1 MSKKELANKK
11 VVKAISLGLATA
23 LTMMQPMTAL
33 ADEGIEGAGSVE
45 PITPEIVEE
54 SNLPTVQEVV
64 AEANQE
70 VEEAKEAAD
79 DVVISVK
86 VPLINKD
93 FDIPLEEKIE
103 VLEKKAQKDLKDAE
117 GIVGF
122 GDKIID
128 KKGYLEDVVLDEEG
142 QVVDIEGDFDKTA
155 IDDNSVNDINAAED
169 AIEKITDGSIVTDEE
184 TGEAV
189 TVPSVQEELTSA
201 IDNADQLLANQE
213 GATYGEALEVA
224 GNLKDVVDKTQ
235 ALVEEA
241 DAAVAKAEGTLA
253 AAEKQYEAAKK
264 VSDIGAELAAK
275 EVEKAKYE
283 TAVAYQNAEKIHSVL
298 DNAKTKLDKVQAT
311 IHDMQAK
318 NEEKIATAS
327 ESLENAKVALT
338 ESVENLKEE
347 AGELK
352 ESVGEFKDQVGEL
365 KDSIDNF
372 IDKVEVAK
380 ETQDTLDGLYGEYYA
395 AQMNYENMLNS
406 YNNAILKWNDWALN
420 YDNLTD
426 EQKAQV
432 ELAVGAANLDKIC
445 KGMTNLV
452 KTDGDGKP
460 VYDENG
466 RVVLSDEVQKDAMA
480 SADNSLVYQLYA
492 AADSAKSAFDTAEET
507 YNNINDEKVNGAIV
521 ALKEAIAAGN
531 DDTSEQQQALGAA
544 LIQKYLAKGAEVTW
558 VAPGSSELEAKYGS
572 SEMGYYVVTAEGEE
586 EFDVYGYT
594 YDEKNGTL
602 NVVSINSTVTDYFNG
617 LPIVD
622 GKVTIDGKEYTLNTD
637 SNGNKYF
644 IDQDENGVTA
654 EEVNIPE
661 KTTASVGFVGR
672 QNGLSMEVS
681 KKAGEE
687 GVYELAFTADMKTQA
702 LAALDAEK
710 DALDGTVDAA
720 KKNAIDGKISEL
732 EGEIAELTTKINA
745 ENEKKWRNYF
755 NLAVWGGELEVAQLK
770 LNNLK
775 NNTGVLYTTLLG
787 EVDLKYAD
795 DYSLIGLKKL
805 GVSGLSTDGT
815 VKFTFKSDGNG
826 GYTKPS
832 YYFEDL
838 KWSFGSNLLEISNV
852 TTTPADNYSQIKV
865 DGENYKLSGDDNG
878 AYYEKNGSKIY
889 VDGIKNEEDGNTYYF
904 ARQNGEFTKGQQG
917 PDSVYSNGTV
927 AQNNSKNV
935 SNDRYTTEYNKA
947 YGDFTDAQEKLA
959 TAKTTYADAVD
970 EYTKLEAKFKDFS
983 ATIEEKDRTNLVI
996 AGVENPLVDAISGI
1010 IPGSDTAQLISE
1022 LGTGADLSKLPKG
1035 IGDLLKVE
1043 DLKLIT
1049 DPEKLADLG
1058 NSLKDLAGNDASLV
1072 DKVKALKTISQF
1084 MPNNIDINAMVTA
1097 YFIANASEIDINWGI
1112 IDIDG
1117 KEILEKMNVTEFQ
1130 INYAKSWVDALN
1142 AKVEVVK
1149 AGLDVANETGETIA
1163 KGIDVI
1169 KEGVETGEAITD
1181 TTLKSVEVALKA
1193 VALGGAKMDK
1203 GILAVAD
1210 LIVDK
1215 LDGFVSDLEAKA
1227 EKAKNEAKEAQD
1239 KVAALEKMAPKSQ
1252 ELAMAR
1258 EALDAAKER
1267 LAGLNSELKD
1277 LQGTLEKAKELQEEA
1292 QELADSLYKEPVNNN
1307 NNNDNGGQGGNGGTN
1322 ENQDYSDG
1330 TTGGLETVRNAV
1342 VLTDDDMALFAQA
1355 IADQAVLGANRNRVA
1370 TKKVTVAAADE
1381 VEEAAPAEEKVAAP
1395 VKEVEEV
1402 AETPEEDIKKVVEIE
1417 DTKTALAG
1425 SLTEEEKAGMN
1436 WWWLLIVAV
1445 LGATGVAMYRNSQK
1459 KKAAAQTTKSDK

>member
-64 AEANQE
+64 AEAKQE
-70 VEEAKEAAD
+70 VKEAKEAAD

-117 GIVGF
+117 GIVEF

-128 KKGYLEDVVLDEEG
+128 KEGYLEDVVLDEEG
-142 QVVDIEGDFDKTA
+142 QVVDIEGDFDETA

-169 AIEKITDGSIVTDEE
+169 AIDKITDGSIVTDEE

-558 VAPGSSELEAKYGS
+558 VAHNSDLEGTYGQS
-572 SEMGYYVVTAEGEE
+572 DMGYYVVTSEGKEG
-586 EFDVYGYT
+586 FDVYGYT
-594 YDEKNGTL
+594 YDDENGTL
-602 NVVSINSTVTDYFNG
+602 NVVSINSTVTDHFEYNG
-617 LPIVD
+617 QTYDVK
-622 GKVTIDGKEYTLNTD
+622 GNTVTIDNKEYTLNTD
-637 SNGNKYF
+637 IYGNKYF
-644 IDQDENGVTA
+644 VDQKKNGVTA

-661 KTTASVGFVGR
+661 KTTASVGFIGK
-672 QNGLSMEVS
+672 QGNAIPMEVS
-681 KKAGEE
+681 KKTGKD
-687 GVYELAFTADMKTQA
+687 GVYELAFTADMKAQ
-702 LAALDAEK
+702 ALDA
-710 DALDGTVDAA
+710 L
-720 KKNAIDGKISEL
+720 
-732 EGEIAELTTKINA
+732 
-745 ENEKKWRNYF
+745 ENEKEDLDKI
-755 NLAVWGGELEVAQLK
+755 VAEEKKGKRSWEQSLI
-770 LNNLK
+770 
-775 NNTGVLYTTLLG
+775 
-787 EVDLKYAD
+787 DLKYD
-795 DYSLIGLKKL
+795 LKYKSIDIKKIA
-805 GVSGLSTDGT
+805 VRAQPTDGT
-815 VKFTFKSDGNG
+815 VKFTFESDGNG

-832 YYFEDL
+832 YL
-838 KWSFGSNLLEISNV
+838 INLNLFGILPLGEWDFASKLLEVSNV
-852 TTTPADNYSQIKV
+852 KTTPADNYSQINV
-865 DGENYKLSGDDNG
+865 GGTNYRLNNDDNG
-878 AYYEKNGSKIY
+878 YYYEKNDSKVY
-889 VDGIKNEEDGNTYYF
+889 VDGIENEDGNTYYF
-904 ARQNGEFTKGQQG
+904 ERQNGTFTKGKQG
-917 PDSVYSNGTV
+917 HDSVYSNGAV
-927 AQNNSKNV
+927 AQNDSKDV
-935 SNDRYTTEYNKA
+935 SNGRYTAEHNDALSA
-947 YGDFTDAQEKLA
+947 YDTAKDNLA
-959 TAKTTYADAVD
+959 TAKTTYADAVN

-1049 DPEKLADLG
+1049 DPEQLADLG
-1058 NSLKDLAGNDASLV
+1058 NSLKTLAGNDASVV
-1072 DKVKALKTISQF
+1072 DKVKALKTISEF

-1097 YFIANASEIDINWGI
+1097 YIIANASEIDINWGI

-1227 EKAKNEAKEAQD
+1227 EKAKNEAKEAQN

-1258 EALDAAKER
+1258 EALDAAQER
-1267 LAGLNSELKD
+1267 LADLNGELSD
-1277 LQGTLEKAKELQEEA
+1277 LQGTLERAKELQEEA
-1292 QELADSLYKEPVNNN
+1292 QELANSLYREHVNN
-1307 NNNDNGGQGGNGGTN
+1307 NNNDNGGQGGNGGAE
-1322 ENQDYSDG
+1322 ENQDYSGG

-1342 VLTDDDMALFAQA
+1342 VLSDEDMALFAQA
-1355 IADQAVLGANRNRVA
+1355 VADQAVLGARQSRGSRVVA
-1370 TKKVTVAAADE
+1370 KVAEE

-1395 VKEVEEV
+1395 VKEVEEL

-1436 WWWLLIVAV
+1436 WWWLLLVAV
-1445 LGATGVAMYRNSQK
+1445 LGATGVAMYRNYQK
-1459 KKAAAQTTKSDK
+1459 KKATAQTTKSDK